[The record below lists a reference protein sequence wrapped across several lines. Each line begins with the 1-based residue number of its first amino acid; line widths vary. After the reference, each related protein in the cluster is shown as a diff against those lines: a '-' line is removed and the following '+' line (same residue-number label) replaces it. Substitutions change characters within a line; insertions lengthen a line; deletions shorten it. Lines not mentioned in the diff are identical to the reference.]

1 VLFSLAEI
9 IYFMDKRH
17 IFYSLT
23 VLLLTTIT
31 LLFSDCG
38 GAKEKKESIIIRKL
52 SKVTSPKNGSKIA
65 INQPIDFQVIASQ
78 DSIKVDS
85 FVVTIGTK
93 LIYRSSQKNKAN
105 TSFSNTGKQSL
116 SYTVYLNNGAKEVH
130 RQQLRFL
137 SDIEP
142 IRYTYRKINTYTH
155 DPDAYIQG
163 LFFDKGYFYES
174 TGHRG
179 ESSLRKVEVTTG
191 KVLQKIDLDE
201 EYFGEGITPYKD
213 QIFMLTWES
222 RKGFVFNKEDFSEVR
237 QFDYPTE
244 GWGITTI
251 GDTLVMSDGSE
262 YLYFMDPSS
271 FTEIGRIQ
279 VYDQNQPIK
288 ELNELE
294 YINGDIY
301 ANIYQTDNIA
311 IIDPSSGKV
320 KGMINLA
327 GIFNK
332 ENYGRRTEVLNGIA
346 YDPKTNR
353 LYVTGK
359 FWPKMYEIDLVPF
372 QEPTI

>member
-1 VLFSLAEI
+1 MLFSLMEI
-9 IYFMDKRH
+9 IYFMHKRH
-17 IFYSLT
+17 IFYILT
-23 VLLLTTIT
+23 VLLLASIT

-52 SKVTSPKNGSKIA
+52 SKVTSPKNGSNIA
-65 INQPIDFQVIASQ
+65 INQPINFQVIAAQ
-78 DSIKVDS
+78 DSIKIDS

-93 LIYRSSQKNKAN
+93 LIYKSSQENKAN
-105 TSFSNTGKQSL
+105 TSFSNTGRQSL
-116 SYTVYLNNGAKEVH
+116 SYTVYLNNGVKEVH

-142 IRYTYRKINTYTH
+142 VKYTYRKTNTYTH

-163 LFFDKGYFYES
+163 LFYDNGHFYES

-201 EYFGEGITPYKD
+201 AYFGEGITPYKD

-222 RKGFVFNKEDFSEVR
+222 RKGFVFNKEDFTEVR

-244 GWGITTI
+244 GWGITTV
-251 GDTLVMSDGSE
+251 GDSLVMSDGSE

-279 VYDQNQPIK
+279 VYDQNQPITA
-288 ELNELE
+288 LNELE

-346 YDPKTNR
+346 HDPKTNR
-353 LYVTGK
+353 FYVTGK

>member
-1 VLFSLAEI
+1 
-9 IYFMDKRH
+9 MHKRH
-17 IFYSLT
+17 IFYILT
-23 VLLLTTIT
+23 VLLLASIT

-52 SKVTSPKNGSKIA
+52 SKVTSPKNGSNIA
-65 INQPIDFQVIASQ
+65 INQPINFQVIAAQ
-78 DSIKVDS
+78 DSIKIDS

-93 LIYRSSQKNKAN
+93 LIYKSSQENKAN
-105 TSFSNTGKQSL
+105 TSFSNTGRQSL
-116 SYTVYLNNGAKEVH
+116 SYTVYLNNGVKEVH

-142 IRYTYRKINTYTH
+142 VKYTYRKTNTYTH

-163 LFFDKGYFYES
+163 LFYDNGHFYES

-201 EYFGEGITPYKD
+201 AYFGEGITPYKD

-222 RKGFVFNKEDFSEVR
+222 RKGFVFNKEDFTEVR

-244 GWGITTI
+244 GWGITTV
-251 GDTLVMSDGSE
+251 GDSLVMSDGSE

-279 VYDQNQPIK
+279 VYDQNQPITA
-288 ELNELE
+288 LNELE

-346 YDPKTNR
+346 HDPKTNR
-353 LYVTGK
+353 FYVTGK